1 MADKTKYFD
10 YDTVKEMLYDLEYE
24 GKEVEPSD
32 YPYIEIADE
41 HGALKDF
48 NDIVKIFDGVIHD
61 VDDETNRLLAD
72 LLVQIQFAP
81 TIVEGELNGHTN

>member
-24 GKEVEPSD
+24 GKDVEPTD
-32 YPYIEIADE
+32 YPYIEIVDE
-41 HGALKDF
+41 HGNLKDF

-81 TIVEGELNGHTN
+81 TIVKEN